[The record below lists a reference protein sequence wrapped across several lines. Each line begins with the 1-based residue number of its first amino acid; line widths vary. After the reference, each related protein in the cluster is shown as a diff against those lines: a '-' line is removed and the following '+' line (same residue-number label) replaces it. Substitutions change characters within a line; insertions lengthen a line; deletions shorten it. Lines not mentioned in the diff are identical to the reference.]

1 MSSILRALK
10 KLENDPRHLE
20 DNQSLA
26 YKFVPLADTA
36 PEKPLGNII
45 LIAVAGGLA
54 CGLVFFA
61 GWWVFSKKN
70 PPLPVS
76 PPEITQQASKP
87 QQNIPAATE
96 EKRPPGSAAP
106 GKKES
111 LPADSAAAPATADT
125 LAEPGPV
132 SLHEPDSQEISPVE
146 TAQIQGDA
154 GAEAASPPQTLSE
167 LTSETVAPPAQ
178 NRSSTAAGMAKA
190 NIPQEKVEI
199 PQLNDPNMKLQA
211 LTWSREPNKRIA
223 VVNNRILREGETVSG
238 YLLVTINQD
247 DVVLGQD
254 GKRWKLLFH
263 TK

>member
-1 MSSILRALK
+1 LSSILRALK

-45 LIAVAGGLA
+45 LIAIAGGLA
-54 CGLVFFA
+54 CGLAFFA
-61 GWWVFSKKN
+61 GWWVFAEKN

-76 PPEITQQASKP
+76 PPDIAQQASTP
-87 QQNIPAATE
+87 QQYIPAATE
-96 EKRPPGSAAP
+96 EKRPPGSSAP
-106 GKKES
+106 ENKES
-111 LPADSAAAPATADT
+111 LPADSAAAPGKADT
-125 LAEPGPV
+125 LAEPEPV
-132 SLHEPDSQEISPVE
+132 SVHEPDSQEISPVE
-146 TAQIQGDA
+146 TAQIQDAA
-154 GAEAASPPQTLSE
+154 GAEATLPPQTLSKN
-167 LTSETVAPPAQ
+167 TSETVAPSAQ
-178 NRSSTAAGMAKA
+178 NRSSPVAGMAKA
-190 NIPQEKVEI
+190 NVPQEKVEI
-199 PQLNDPNMKLQA
+199 PQLNGPKMKLQA

-254 GKRWKLLFH
+254 GKTWKLLFH